1 LADRKKIWF
10 SFLPLDYLGVENY
23 LNHYAV
29 RGWALAEIS
38 DCRTLTVALERS
50 NRIDLCYSVTCAS
63 TAGNEEQIREQVNQ
77 MGELGWRPVATV
89 NHFDIYESM
98 PCRHTAAPQTKT
110 PRTLFLRS
118 IATLL
123 LFGGLLLCLLLLAY
137 FRGVSL
143 VNDWYTSNTGVV
155 LHFLGP
161 FLGIMGGYYLLW
173 IGSRLFYCSNPR
185 PPRKIPMI
193 LRGTFPV
200 LSAVWILIL
209 TTALISDLVPN
220 QLCCLVLILA
230 LFGGTAFFY
239 SHFRFDL
246 SGKLRSSVSM
256 TLAVVIALSL
266 LLNQV
271 FPGESR
277 AQIGACTWRDT
288 LSAVVHGEDIGLEAA
303 FIEAVSYKK
312 TGSWF
317 VTRTEYGEEWD
328 SAHLSSTVYQCR
340 GTMFCSFVQEDLL
353 RAKEWQPA
361 SSSYHGSWSAVQG
374 ETYFLLLRK
383 GNTLVYLSSDQNLLP
398 HLEDFSLDLER

>member
-1 LADRKKIWF
+1 
-10 SFLPLDYLGVENY
+10 
-23 LNHYAV
+23 
-29 RGWALAEIS
+29 
-38 DCRTLTVALERS
+38 
-50 NRIDLCYSVTCAS
+50 
-63 TAGNEEQIREQVNQ
+63 
-77 MGELGWRPVATV
+77 M
-89 NHFDIYESM
+89 
-98 PCRHTAAPQTKT
+98 
-110 PRTLFLRS
+110 
-118 IATLL
+118 
-123 LFGGLLLCLLLLAY
+123 
-137 FRGVSL
+137 
-143 VNDWYTSNTGVV
+143 
-155 LHFLGP
+155 
-161 FLGIMGGYYLLW
+161 
-173 IGSRLFYCSNPR
+173 
-185 PPRKIPMI
+185 
-193 LRGTFPV
+193 
-200 LSAVWILIL
+200 WILIL

>member
-1 LADRKKIWF
+1 MADRKKIWF

-143 VNDWYTSNTGVV
+143 VNDWYTSNTG
-155 LHFLGP
+155 
-161 FLGIMGGYYLLW
+161 
-173 IGSRLFYCSNPR
+173 LF
-185 PPRKIPMI
+185 
-193 LRGTFPV
+193 
-200 LSAVWILIL
+200 
-209 TTALISDLVPN
+209 
-220 QLCCLVLILA
+220 
-230 LFGGTAFFY
+230 
-239 SHFRFDL
+239 
-246 SGKLRSSVSM
+246 
-256 TLAVVIALSL
+256 
-266 LLNQV
+266 
-271 FPGESR
+271 
-277 AQIGACTWRDT
+277 
-288 LSAVVHGEDIGLEAA
+288 
-303 FIEAVSYKK
+303 FI
-312 TGSWF
+312 F
-317 VTRTEYGEEWD
+317 
-328 SAHLSSTVYQCR
+328 
-340 GTMFCSFVQEDLL
+340 
-353 RAKEWQPA
+353 
-361 SSSYHGSWSAVQG
+361 
-374 ETYFLLLRK
+374 
-383 GNTLVYLSSDQNLLP
+383 
-398 HLEDFSLDLER
+398 